1 MTVSKNEP
9 CAATCALARG
19 SFLRSAGLAALA
31 SVGGVALFAD
41 PAFAQPIGSVAPSQ
55 SRGRVFTYAVPSK
68 EGALIDAANGVI
80 LARVKNAVY
89 AMSIACPHRAVTAL
103 EWMPDEREFHCP
115 KHDAHFQPSGELI
128 DGRPDRGM
136 DRFAVRRSGQTI
148 VVDTAS
154 LLQQDADRNAWN
166 GAAVNAG

>member
-1 MTVSKNEP
+1 MTVSKNES

-19 SFLRSAGLAALA
+19 RFLRSAGMAALA
-31 SVGGVALFAD
+31 SIGGVALLAD
-41 PAFAQPIGSVAPSQ
+41 PAFAQSMGSVAPSQ
-55 SRGRVFTYAVPSK
+55 SRGRLLTYAVPAK

-89 AMSIACPHRAVTAL
+89 AMSIACPHRSLTTL
-103 EWMPDEREFHCP
+103 EWMPDEHAFHCP
-115 KHDAHFQPSGELI
+115 KHDAHFQPDGELI

-136 DRFAVRRSGQTI
+136 DRFAVRRSGRNV

-154 LLQQDADRNAWN
+154 LLQQDADHTAWN
-166 GAAVNAG
+166 GAAVTAG